1 MKQFLPCLIFALIST
16 CSTAQSVKHEVYL
29 PNIVYLEG
37 QIYGLIVGQE
47 GNTYYFITADQ
58 SKPEEIPAELNTYF
72 YKSNTNFKAQQV
84 RTFNFKGSRLYLY
97 AVKANTAVDWR
108 KAYYQYYSKASAPFY
123 SYIGDSKQNSTWY
136 PNSREFTKNQLL
148 SKAEIQLATVRGNV
162 YAQGMPV
169 IDSFNSI
176 VGIISSSMA
185 GEEFTPL
192 TTMIDIGQIAD
203 ELISASDCKYF
214 QLVEFG
220 QPANRC
226 DTERQVAQKDKQLK
240 ERIQRD
246 NRMRGIAIAPVVS
259 VGLSAS
265 YEDNAG
271 NSTSGAKGYALGV
284 NLITNPDAGR
294 VRFAIKPRALFTEI
308 KPGENVT
315 SSSPIGFQAKKFSWY
330 NVDVPI
336 FAEFVFS
343 RMVHSTGYF
352 GLGYTLGYQT
362 DIDYEFSYSGYRGN
376 LVNKAVGT
384 AGFVQKPT
392 AEIGIEGGRLRLDLF
407 FWYQLS
413 DWNKSQIYR
422 IAKTD
427 VNPFEGMQRHIWT
440 IGLEL
445 SFRINGKWGMKS
457 IPE

>member
-1 MKQFLPCLIFALIST
+1 MKKLLPYLIFTFIAT
-16 CSTAQSVKHEVYL
+16 CSLAQSVKHEVYL
-29 PNIVYLEG
+29 PNIVSLETN
-37 QIYGLIVGQE
+37 IYGLIIGQE

-58 SKPEEIPAELNTYF
+58 SKDSELPHNL
-72 YKSNTNFKAQQV
+72 NTNFYKNNTTYLARQV
-84 RTFNFKGSRLYLY
+84 RSFNFKGSRLYLY
-97 AVKANTAVDWR
+97 AAKADVSVDWR
-108 KAYYQYYSKASAPFY
+108 KAYYQSYPKASGPFY
-123 SYIGDSKQNSTWY
+123 SYIGDSKQKSTWY
-136 PNSREFTKNQLL
+136 PNSREFTQNQLL
-148 SKAEIQLATVRGNV
+148 SKGEIQLTTVRGNV
-162 YAQGMPV
+162 YSQGMPV
-169 IDSFNSI
+169 IDNFNSI
-176 VGIISSSMA
+176 VGIISSSVA
-185 GEEFTPL
+185 GDDFTPL
-192 TTMIDIGQIAD
+192 STMIDIGQIAD
-203 ELISASDCKYF
+203 EMISASDCKYF

-259 VGLSAS
+259 VGLSAT

-294 VRFAIKPRALFTEI
+294 VRFAIKPRALMTEI
-308 KPGENVT
+308 KPGKNVN

-343 RMVHSTGYF
+343 RKVHSTGYF

-362 DIDYEFSYSGYRGN
+362 DIDYEFSYNGYKGN
-376 LVNKAVGT
+376 LVRKASGT

-392 AEIGIEGGRLRLDLF
+392 AEVGIEGGRLRLDLF

-413 DWNKSQIYR
+413 DWNKSQLYP
-422 IAKTD
+422 IAKAD

-440 IGLEL
+440 VGLEL

-457 IPE
+457 VPE